1 MPNARVEGRDALGV
15 RGVLWPKDSLKRYN
29 TGMGLARPI
38 VWLLVV
44 VWLASFVCFVVV
56 SQLAFVSGTTF
67 EYRLYGIRFP
77 YVAFALLAC
86 MTASSGLLWAN
97 YRGVDFSGA
106 EETIYGVLFGVSVF
120 GLMLSVI
127 LALMA

>member
-1 MPNARVEGRDALGV
+1 
-15 RGVLWPKDSLKRYN
+15 
-29 TGMGLARPI
+29 MGLVRPI

-44 VWLASFVCFVVV
+44 VWMVSFGCLTVASVLAGG
-56 SQLAFVSGTTF
+56 SGETF
-67 EYRLYGIRFP
+67 EYRLYGVRFP

-86 MTASSGLLWAN
+86 MAASSGLLWAN

-106 EETIYGVLFGVSVF
+106 EETVYGALFGVSVF
-120 GLMLSVI
+120 GLMLSAM